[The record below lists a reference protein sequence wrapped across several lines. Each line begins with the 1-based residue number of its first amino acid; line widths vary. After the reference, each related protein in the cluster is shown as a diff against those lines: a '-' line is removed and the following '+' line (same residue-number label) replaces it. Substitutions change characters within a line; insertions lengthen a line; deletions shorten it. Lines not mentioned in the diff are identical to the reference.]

1 VLNVAIYL
9 DNSATTKPHPQVIE
23 AMVSLLQENYGN
35 PSSLHAMGQ
44 QAERV
49 ITKARRD
56 LAGALGVKEKEII
69 FTSGGT
75 EANNMAI
82 KGVVRAYGNRGRHI
96 ITSRIEHPSI
106 LEVFRELEDEGF
118 RATYLEVDGDG
129 RITPAKLAEAL
140 EPETILVSLFHVN
153 NEIGSINP
161 LPELAQVLS
170 QRGRQRPFFHV
181 DAVQSFGKLPVRPA
195 RWGIDLL
202 SLSGHKIHGPKGVGA
217 LYLREGLAIPPLIL
231 GGGQER
237 GLRSGTENVAGIGG
251 FGLAALLAEEEREGA
266 LPKVA
271 ELRKAFLERLKGS
284 GCRVNSPDNG
294 SPYILNLSFPGFR
307 GEVLVHALAE
317 KGVYVSTGSACSSR
331 ARKQSHVLES
341 LGLSPAEVAGA
352 IRVSFSRRN
361 SLEEAKK
368 AGEILAHVAAELGEF
383 MG

>member
-1 VLNVAIYL
+1 MNVAIYL

-23 AMVSLLQENYGN
+23 AMLSLLQENYGN
-35 PSSLHAMGQ
+35 PSSLHTIGQ
-44 QAERV
+44 RAERV
-49 ITKARRD
+49 VTKARRD

>member
-1 VLNVAIYL
+1 MNVAIYL

-129 RITPAKLAEAL
+129 RITPAKLAEDL

-284 GCRVNSPDNG
+284 GSRVNSPDNG

-331 ARKQSHVLES
+331 ARKQSHVLEG
-341 LGLSPAEVAGA
+341 LGHYPAEDAGDV
-352 IRVSFSRRN
+352 RVSNSRWN

>member
-1 VLNVAIYL
+1 MNVAIYL

-56 LAGALGVKEKEII
+56 LAGALGVKEREII

-129 RITPAKLAEAL
+129 RITPAKLAEDL

-284 GCRVNSPDNG
+284 GSRVNSPDNG

-331 ARKQSHVLES
+331 ARKQSHVLER

>member
-1 VLNVAIYL
+1 
-9 DNSATTKPHPQVIE
+9 
-23 AMVSLLQENYGN
+23 M
-35 PSSLHAMGQ
+35 
-44 QAERV
+44 
-49 ITKARRD
+49 
-56 LAGALGVKEKEII
+56 
-69 FTSGGT
+69 
-75 EANNMAI
+75 
-82 KGVVRAYGNRGRHI
+82 
-96 ITSRIEHPSI
+96 
-106 LEVFRELEDEGF
+106 
-118 RATYLEVDGDG
+118 
-129 RITPAKLAEAL
+129 
-140 EPETILVSLFHVN
+140 
-153 NEIGSINP
+153 
-161 LPELAQVLS
+161 
-170 QRGRQRPFFHV
+170 
-181 DAVQSFGKLPVRPA
+181 
-195 RWGIDLL
+195 
-202 SLSGHKIHGPKGVGA
+202 
-217 LYLREGLAIPPLIL
+217 
-231 GGGQER
+231 
-237 GLRSGTENVAGIGG
+237 AGIGG

-317 KGVYVSTGSACSSR
+317 KGVYVSTGSAWSSR

>member
-1 VLNVAIYL
+1 MNVAIYL

>member
-1 VLNVAIYL
+1 MAIYL